1 MLIIDTEKCVGC
13 GECEA
18 VCGFDAIGV
27 KDAVAVVDQ
36 DSCTMCGTCVDACP
50 EGALVLEADTGQ
62 TSADL
67 TQWRGV
73 WVAAEARDREIAPVT
88 LQLLAKA
95 REIAEKLG
103 TAVTAVLMG
112 HEVSGLA
119 GELVFHGA
127 DRVLVVDHPELAAFT
142 DEVYGSI
149 LADLARRERP
159 EIILA
164 GATAKGRS
172 YIPRVATLLETG
184 LTADCTE
191 LGVRQEDN
199 ALLQTRPAWGGNLMA
214 TIVCPHH
221 RPQMAT
227 VRPHV
232 MKAGPRDTERRGE
245 IVYISP
251 RENLLGHRVRV
262 IESVKEQSEGPD
274 LTEADV
280 IVTAG
285 RGFEAEKNIHLA
297 RELAELLEGAVG
309 ATRAVTD
316 AGWLPPRAQIGQT
329 GITVSP
335 KIYIGCGVS
344 GAIQHIVGMQGA
356 EIIIAINK
364 DPEAPIFDVTTYG
377 VVGDVKQILPLLN
390 KRIRLERGR

>member
-1 MLIIDTEKCVGC
+1 MLIIDREKCLGC

-27 KDAVAVVDQ
+27 KDSVAVVDP
-36 DSCTMCGTCVDACP
+36 DACTMCGTCVDACP
-50 EGALVLEADTGQ
+50 EGALELEADKGQ
-62 TSADL
+62 TSTDL
-67 TQWRGV
+67 SRWRGV
-73 WVAAEARDREIAPVT
+73 WVAAEPRDREIAPVT

-95 REIAEKLG
+95 REIAEKLEA
-103 TAVTAVLMG
+103 TVTAVLMG
-112 HEVSGLA
+112 HGVSGLA
-119 GELVFHGA
+119 EELVFHGA
-127 DRVLVVDHPELAAFT
+127 ERVLVVDHPELAVFT

-149 LADLARRERP
+149 LAELARKERP

-232 MKAGPRDTERRGE
+232 MKAGPRNTERRGE

-251 RENLLGHRVRV
+251 GEDLLRHRVRV

-297 RELAELLEGAVG
+297 KELAELLEGAVG

-316 AGWLPPRAQIGQT
+316 AGWLPPRTQIGQT
-329 GITVSP
+329 GVTVSP
-335 KIYIGCGVS
+335 KVYIGCGVS